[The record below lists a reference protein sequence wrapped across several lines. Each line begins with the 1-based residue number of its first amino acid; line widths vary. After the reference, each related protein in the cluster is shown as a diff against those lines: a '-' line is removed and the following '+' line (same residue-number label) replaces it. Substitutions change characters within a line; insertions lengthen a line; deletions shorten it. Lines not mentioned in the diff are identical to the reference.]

1 MTAVPVWAWAAT
13 LAVLAVLIVV
23 DLALTR
29 GPENG
34 LRAAAV
40 ESALWVAAALAFG
53 AVLWLWRG
61 PAIGSQYLAGYLLER
76 ALSVDNVFVFVLL
89 FASMRVPAELQRRIL
104 FLGVVGA
111 LVLRGVFIAAGGAL
125 IESVSWIFYVF
136 GAMVLLAGARMFR
149 AGEGGSGNN
158 LAVRGLRRVL
168 PVTEQYDGRRLITRA
183 GGRALATPLLVALVA
198 IAVTDVVFAL
208 DSIPAVFGVTSD
220 LFVVFTSNAFAVL
233 GLRALYFLLAG
244 SADRFVYL
252 KPGIAL
258 LLVFIGVKMLL
269 YDVVHIPI
277 WASLVVIAVVA
288 GGAMGA
294 SVWRDR
300 RLRGRPGPGRQ
311 GDHAEHEVPPD
322 RRPTAERRPRSRAG
336 RGAARTGAY
345 VSALAS
351 LQVDS
356 LLSYAIAIVL
366 PALDAIL
373 PVLPSE
379 TAVITLGVAT
389 AGSTDPRIALLVACC
404 AAGAFLGDNL
414 CYLLGRRFA
423 PWIERRFFRSEKGAK
438 RRAWAERSLERYG
451 MPLIVVCRFIP
462 GGRTAVMLSCG
473 IIRYDRRRF
482 IIATAIAGVIW
493 ASYSFFIGRLG
504 GKAFEDKPWAGLL
517 LAFGGTLAVSGLIE
531 LVRRI
536 RARRTQRQADSD
548 THGHADTQECGTP
561 TPDDAP
567 KSPVR

>member
-1 MTAVPVWAWAAT
+1 
-13 LAVLAVLIVV
+13 
-23 DLALTR
+23 
-29 GPENG
+29 
-34 LRAAAV
+34 
-40 ESALWVAAALAFG
+40 
-53 AVLWLWRG
+53 
-61 PAIGSQYLAGYLLER
+61 
-76 ALSVDNVFVFVLL
+76 
-89 FASMRVPAELQRRIL
+89 
-104 FLGVVGA
+104 
-111 LVLRGVFIAAGGAL
+111 
-125 IESVSWIFYVF
+125 
-136 GAMVLLAGARMFR
+136 
-149 AGEGGSGNN
+149 
-158 LAVRGLRRVL
+158 
-168 PVTEQYDGRRLITRA
+168 
-183 GGRALATPLLVALVA
+183 
-198 IAVTDVVFAL
+198 
-208 DSIPAVFGVTSD
+208 
-220 LFVVFTSNAFAVL
+220 
-233 GLRALYFLLAG
+233 
-244 SADRFVYL
+244 
-252 KPGIAL
+252 
-258 LLVFIGVKMLL
+258 
-269 YDVVHIPI
+269 
-277 WASLVVIAVVA
+277 
-288 GGAMGA
+288 
-294 SVWRDR
+294 
-300 RLRGRPGPGRQ
+300 
-311 GDHAEHEVPPD
+311 
-322 RRPTAERRPRSRAG
+322 
-336 RGAARTGAY
+336 

-366 PALDAIL
+366 PALDAVL

-536 RARRTQRQADSD
+536 RARRTQRQADSEE
-548 THGHADTQECGTP
+548 HADTEDCGTP
-561 TPDDAP
+561 SPDDAP
-567 KSPVR
+567 RSPVT